1 MMKKLNRRSFLK
13 SVGKAIGGVLGL
25 GVVGLPKAKAVE
37 KPADVVG
44 TIAELIS
51 VERGVWTGI
60 RFIETEDTI
69 QEWEP
74 AELSCIWRN
83 RKFLFKGQ
91 RIKWSEEGEYDN
103 FPECNYLDLPTVG
116 EIWAVKPLDF
126 GLVLGLWIGNKLW
139 SLSLTRDE
147 LVIRV
152 ECLSKDSYYAITY
165 N

>member
-25 GVVGLPKAKAVE
+25 GVVGLPAVKS
-37 KPADVVG
+37 KPVLKREG
-44 TIAELIS
+44 YQPLK
-51 VERGVWTGI
+51 
-60 RFIETEDTI
+60 
-69 QEWEP
+69 WEP
-74 AELSCIWRN
+74 VEIGRIWRN

-103 FPECNYLDLPTVG
+103 FPECNYLDLPTVD

-126 GLVLGLWIGNKLW
+126 GLVLGLWIGNELW